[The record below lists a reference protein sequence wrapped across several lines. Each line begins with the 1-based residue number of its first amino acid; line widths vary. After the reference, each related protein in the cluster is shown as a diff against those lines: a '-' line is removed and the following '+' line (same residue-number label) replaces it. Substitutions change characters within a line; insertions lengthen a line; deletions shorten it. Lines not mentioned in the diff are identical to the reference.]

1 MNGRDLIVP
10 LVESVTALAPTA
22 QWEERIEGKAV
33 IRYAFGDE
41 VHPEDALYA
50 YAFGDVAIIIHARRP
65 QEAVEAL
72 RAMPC
77 RIKALALLESTDP
90 VDRAAARAMFEENL
104 ADPDLPEFERTLA
117 LATLA
122 RHERSTGRLA
132 SAVRRLREALAV
144 GGADGNGTN
153 GEEEIE
159 LAEMLLARDTRT
171 DLVEA
176 KRLLDRR
183 ASEPPLFARSRY
195 RLAVAQAR
203 ACARLGDDAGTRQW
217 ASSALDLAA
226 LGDSGLPHHPDLGLV
241 DAEEEELEGLREMAH
256 DVDQPIRAAHLADD

>member
-1 MNGRDLIVP
+1 MAERHRDDWFRSGDWD
-10 LVESVTALAPTA
+10 EASRAEFATRLARA
-22 QWEERIEGKAV
+22 
-33 IRYAFGDE
+33 
-41 VHPEDALYA
+41 
-50 YAFGDVAIIIHARRP
+50 RP
-65 QEAVEAL
+65 QS
-72 RAMPC
+72 RAQYR
-77 RIKALALLESTDP
+77 RIKALGLLESGDP
-90 VDRAAARAMFEENL
+90 VGHAAARAMFEENL

-132 SAVRRLREALAV
+132 SAVRRLRDALAV

-159 LAEMLLARDTRT
+159 LAEMLLAQDSQSDT
-171 DLVEA
+171 LEA

-183 ASEPPLFARSRY
+183 ASDPPLFVRSRY

-203 ACARLGDDAGTRQW
+203 ACARLGDDAGTREW

-226 LGDSGLPHHPDLGLV
+226 LENSGLPHHLALGLA
-241 DAEEEELEGLREMAH
+241 DAKEEELAWLRG
-256 DVDQPIRAAHLADD
+256 AADGRVR